1 MIFMDNPIGDPLKN
15 STAPTEGIYRW
26 GKFRFAISG
35 ETWIA
40 ICIGLLTMA
49 AYLQVLRFSFIYF
62 DDPLYITDNTTIL
75 GGLNWASIKYA
86 FTTGDDGSYLPLVW
100 LSHAAS
106 VTVFGKWAGGHHFI
120 NLLLHVANSVLLY
133 YFLKR
138 ITKSSLPSASVAL
151 LFALHPLHVESVA
164 WVAERKDVLST
175 LFWILTAWAYVRQV
189 ERPSLYRYLGMV
201 LLFVLG
207 MLSKSML
214 VTLPLTLLLLDVW
227 PLRRIQWVDGWANRV
242 ITFWPLLREKVPLLA
257 ISAGAAAVTF
267 FMQRT
272 SGAVAS
278 LTMYPLPYRFGNALL
293 TVVKYLEQTL
303 WPWNLSVFYPSRTG
317 GLPMWKV
324 TASLAFVLAVSWGA
338 IASLRK
344 RPYLAVGWFW
354 YLITLLPV
362 VGIIQIGSQAHADR
376 YTYVPLIGIFLAF
389 SFLAEELIARW
400 QLARRLV
407 LVTAASLLAA
417 LFTLTVAQV
426 HVWKDNLTVFKN
438 AFTSDAQNPVA
449 LMEFGQEYASRG
461 QWQDAYRVF
470 SWASQLASNNP
481 LSVLWAGYCQEQLG
495 NDRKALEHY
504 AYAKELAPDDLMVDQ
519 RLSQLLMK
527 LQRFEEAAPL
537 VKNVMQKGGSSVN
550 ANDVKEFRAA
560 HVRWAVILMSRRRY
574 TEAIEALNSELK
586 VDPQS
591 SAARGNLG
599 IALSKVG
606 RLEEALVQLEI
617 ALEMSPKDPEKL
629 FRVGAVLTQLK
640 RLDEARKIFDRMNQ
654 VAPESPL
661 LRKGLQELERA
672 QEGQAHS

>member
-1 MIFMDNPIGDPLKN
+1 MTFLSSPEGSPPKN
-15 STAPTEGIYRW
+15 QTSPPENEHRRGNL
-26 GKFRFAISG
+26 RFSISG

-40 ICIGLLTMA
+40 IGILVLTMA
-49 AYLQVLRFSFIYF
+49 AYLQVARFSFIYF

-75 GGLNWASIKYA
+75 GGLNWSSFRYA

-100 LSHAAS
+100 LSHAAC
-106 VTVFGKWAGGHHFI
+106 VTMFGSWAGGHHLV

-133 YFLKR
+133 YFLRR
-138 ITKSSLPSASVAL
+138 ITKSPWPSAGVAC

-175 LFWILTAWAYVRQV
+175 LFWVLTSWAYVRQV

-207 MLSKSML
+207 LLSKSML

-227 PLRRIQWVDGWANRV
+227 PLRRIKWVDGWANRV
-242 ITFWPLLREKVPLLA
+242 NTFWPLLREKVPLLA
-257 ISAGAAAVTF
+257 ISVGAAAVTF

-272 SGAVAS
+272 NGAVGS
-278 LTMYPLPYRFGNALL
+278 LSLYPLSYRFGNALL
-293 TVVKYLEQTL
+293 TVAKYLEQTL
-303 WPWNLSVFYPSRTG
+303 WPWNLSAFYPSRTG
-317 GLPMWKV
+317 SLPLWKIA
-324 TASLAFVLAVSWGA
+324 ASLAFVLVATWGA

-362 VGIIQIGSQAHADR
+362 VGIVQIGSQAHADR

-400 QLARRLV
+400 HPARRLI
-407 LVTAASLLAA
+407 LVTAATLLAA

-426 HVWKDNLTVFKN
+426 HVWKDNLTLFKN
-438 AFTSDAQNPVA
+438 AFTIDAQNPVA

-470 SWASQLASNNP
+470 TWASQLASNDP
-481 LSVLWAGYCQEQLG
+481 LSVLWAGHCQEQLG
-495 NDRKALEHY
+495 NDRKALECY
-504 AYAKELAPDDLMVDQ
+504 AYAKELAPDELMVDQ

-527 LQRFEEAAPL
+527 LHRFEEAAPL
-537 VKNVMQKGGSSVN
+537 VKNVMQRGGSSVN

-574 TEAIEALNSELK
+574 EEAIEVLNNELK

-606 RLEEALVQLEI
+606 RLEEALAQLEM

-629 FRVGAVLTQLK
+629 FRVGAVLTQLQ
-640 RLDEARKIFDRMNQ
+640 RLEEAGKIFDRMKQ

-661 LRKGLQELERA
+661 LRKGLQELQRA
-672 QEGQAHS
+672 QEGRSAS